1 MQENWIS
8 EFCHWHRLCH
18 RQPLTS
24 THTHTHTNMQEY
36 TFKYADMQSGTQ
48 LKGAIVDRLTFIY
61 WALGFISLA
70 AVE

>member
-8 EFCHWHRLCH
+8 EFCHWHRHGH
-18 RQPLTS
+18 RQPL
-24 THTHTHTNMQEY
+24 THTHTNMQEY

-48 LKGAIVDRLTFIY
+48 LKGAIVDHLTFIY